1 MNSRFNSLLDEAF
14 GVPARERKAK
24 ADAEVKK
31 VADEKAAADST
42 KKAADVESKIAEL
55 QKKIH
60 ARERV
65 LRQEA
70 GARRKKEI
78 DAAMVSIQNQRASR
92 GKRTLDE
99 AALRSKAARRVQE
112 GGE

>member
-1 MNSRFNSLLDEAF
+1 MNSRFNSLLDEVF
-14 GVPARERKAK
+14 GVPAREKKTK
-24 ADAEVKK
+24 ADAEAKK
-31 VADEKAAADST
+31 VAEQKAAADST
-42 KKAADVESKIAEL
+42 KKSADVEAQVVAL

-65 LRQEA
+65 LRQAA
-70 GARRKKEI
+70 GARKKVAI
-78 DAAMVSIQNQRASR
+78 DAAMVSIQTERAAS

-99 AALRSKAARRVQE
+99 AELRSRAARRVVE

>member
-42 KKAADVESKIAEL
+42 KRAADVELQVASL

-60 ARERV
+60 VRERV

-78 DAAMVSIQNQRASR
+78 DAAMTTIQSERAAR